1 MKIVCSTETLAFGI
15 NSSVDVVVIASLTKQ
30 EDGFVR
36 MFTMNEYCNYIGR
49 AGRLCVGVDISQLK
63 GIVYTLV
70 QDSQKED
77 WDKIRSGP
85 LPCLNSPFYN
95 DADEKMPFFLLNL
108 IPDNTKDGIR
118 FCQFFE
124 IAMTMPR
131 DRANADEELKG
142 YVKNAV
148 SFLTSHGLLEK
159 ISKPVPRGRGK
170 KTGDAVY
177 FLTKLGSRL
186 RGYIL
191 GKSDYEK
198 LENSVND
205 YVNSVYLEPD
215 KITFIYQL
223 LCTKHASSALKGV
236 FENSNLKVSFETLCD
251 FILSRETESAV
262 DWPPI
267 WLTKSN
273 EKNIFVLAAVLAW
286 CDGESIKSIYNRYGV
301 QYALISK
308 FSQQISYL
316 VEIAKEL
323 IPISMD
329 LKRQEFMKKWVSM
342 AGKNQLSMM
351 RWMDDESF
359 IKQCD
364 EKIIGAEK
372 LAVSLYFGINT
383 MIHKEIIDYLEQ
395 IGEESSELVARYA
408 LNSLSPVTAREFR
421 KVILAYMFFERDMPQ
436 KWESQVERNDYM
448 SLRRQRYLEVKNI
461 NPLIFRFFVSKFG
474 SVFTDKID

>member
-1 MKIVCSTETLAFGI
+1 M
-15 NSSVDVVVIASLTKQ
+15 
-30 EDGFVR
+30 
-36 MFTMNEYCNYIGR
+36 
-49 AGRLCVGVDISQLK
+49 
-63 GIVYTLV
+63 
-70 QDSQKED
+70 
-77 WDKIRSGP
+77 
-85 LPCLNSPFYN
+85 
-95 DADEKMPFFLLNL
+95 
-108 IPDNTKDGIR
+108 
-118 FCQFFE
+118 
-124 IAMTMPR
+124 
-131 DRANADEELKG
+131 
-142 YVKNAV
+142 
-148 SFLTSHGLLEK
+148 
-159 ISKPVPRGRGK
+159 
-170 KTGDAVY
+170 
-177 FLTKLGSRL
+177 

-198 LENSVND
+198 LENFVND

-351 RWMDDESF
+351 RWM
-359 IKQCD
+359 
-364 EKIIGAEK
+364 
-372 LAVSLYFGINT
+372 T
-383 MIHKEIIDYLEQ
+383 
-395 IGEESSELVARYA
+395 
-408 LNSLSPVTAREFR
+408 
-421 KVILAYMFFERDMPQ
+421 KVL
-436 KWESQVERNDYM
+436 
-448 SLRRQRYLEVKNI
+448 
-461 NPLIFRFFVSKFG
+461 
-474 SVFTDKID
+474 